1 MSKLGMG
8 SWFKHGASRPTK
20 VVLSG
25 SIHVES
31 LSCGSGQGLGFIL
44 ILDIVHKNAPKH
56 GTIQCLLPIF

>member
-1 MSKLGMG
+1 M
-8 SWFKHGASRPTK
+8 
-20 VVLSG
+20 VLSG
-25 SIHVES
+25 SIHVGS